1 MFRLIKLGITLV
13 GLAAFAWF
21 GVTVKLGSMTLFQ
34 HLRAIGQT
42 KESQELVDGTRQAA
56 GPLVDDVRRKFQD
69 GTKDGKN
76 GAKVA
81 GKEQAQEGRP
91 LRRPRP
97 TRSARGARLAPPTA
111 RRSTDSFAASID
123 EHGDPERVP
132 KPSREGLRAA
142 EPRFV
147 HAIKRRSTADRVDR

>member
-56 GPLVDDVRRKFQD
+56 GPLVDDVRRKFQEGTKPGTKE
-69 GTKDGKN
+69 GTKDGTGIAKAG
-76 GAKVA
+76 GADANKKGA
-81 GKEQAQEGRP
+81 AAKASPDEG
-91 LRRPRP
+91 
-97 TRSARGARLAPPTA
+97 PP
-111 RRSTDSFAASID
+111 
-123 EHGDPERVP
+123 EERV
-132 KPSREGLRAA
+132 S
-142 EPRFV
+142 
-147 HAIKRRSTADRVDR
+147 SADRQALHRLIRRVDR

>member
-56 GPLVDDVRRKFQD
+56 GPLVDDVRRKFQEGTKE
-69 GTKDGKN
+69 GTKDGTKI
-76 GAKVA
+76 AKGGGPEA
-81 GKEQAQEGRP
+81 NRK
-91 LRRPRP
+91 
-97 TRSARGARLAPPTA
+97 SA
-111 RRSTDSFAASID
+111 AA
-123 EHGDPERVP
+123 
-132 KPSREGLRAA
+132 KPSPDEGPP
-142 EPRFV
+142 EEHVSP
-147 HAIKRRSTADRVDR
+147 ADRQALHRLIRRVDR

>member
-69 GTKDGKN
+69 GTKDGTRDGIKDGPKDATKGGA
-76 GAKVA
+76 GAKERTASKAVPDEGPPEEHVSA
-81 GKEQAQEGRP
+81 ADRQA
-91 LRRPRP
+91 LH
-97 TRSARGARLAPPTA
+97 RLI
-111 RRSTDSFAASID
+111 R
-123 EHGDPERVP
+123 
-132 KPSREGLRAA
+132 
-142 EPRFV
+142 
-147 HAIKRRSTADRVDR
+147 RVDR

>member
-56 GPLVDDVRRKFQD
+56 GPLVDDVRRKFQE
-69 GTKDGKN
+69 GTKEGKN
-76 GAKVA
+76 GEKMAGPGSHDGSDGKERTA
-81 GKEQAQEGRP
+81 GKAAPNEG
-91 LRRPRP
+91 
-97 TRSARGARLAPPTA
+97 PP
-111 RRSTDSFAASID
+111 
-123 EHGDPERVP
+123 EERV
-132 KPSREGLRAA
+132 SAA
-142 EPRFV
+142 DRQAL
-147 HAIKRRSTADRVDR
+147 HRLIRRVDR